1 MTSFATH
8 RLRVHDTARPA
19 HRRLSAL
26 RTCLTQFAPYGFRAT
41 YDHLCRSAGVPA
53 RLEEDPGALVWAV
66 EELHAAREIW
76 RAEQAA
82 WEARRRVQKGE
93 GRRTPDPPQPTRLLS
108 CPDPEFHPAGPLPA
122 LMPRI
127 MRARTDRPAVSCP
140 LCEADHGTVERH
152 DPEVLGLGAVRV
164 ALAAPAVTAG
174 RAVLGVL
181 GGEPDWLQY
190 DETPGCP
197 GCARPMEFAAGLE
210 EGPDP
215 VTSMNFGSGRGYA
228 HVCRGCGRAA
238 FLWQC

>member
-41 YDHLCRSAGVPA
+41 YDHLCRSAGVPV

-93 GRRTPDPPQPTRLLS
+93 GRRTTDPPQPTRLLS

-152 DPEVLGLGAVRV
+152 DGHGFHRTCARCGVSLGPLPGRLPAGAATERE
-164 ALAAPAVTAG
+164 ARW
-174 RAVLGVL
+174 RAVWNRTARDGAQSATTD
-181 GGEPDWLQY
+181 G
-190 DETPGCP
+190 
-197 GCARPMEFAAGLE
+197 ARP
-210 EGPDP
+210 
-215 VTSMNFGSGRGYA
+215 
-228 HVCRGCGRAA
+228 
-238 FLWQC
+238 